1 MICPPLSPCGPAS
14 TAPPI
19 PNILYHDLFIRTSTK
34 RALKIRTLW
43 SSEIQFGAPLS
54 RSSRVVD
61 SPRPVIFSLEER
73 CTTNHCDESM
83 TNDVSSTG
91 QGQLFVYP
99 PVGQLMKRRREL
111 TRHDRYIDQGSWL
124 DGFFY
129 LSQCEYV
136 VGPMC
141 VS

>member
-1 MICPPLSPCGPAS
+1 MCQNFDDMICPPLSPCGPAS
-14 TAPPI
+14 AAPPI

-83 TNDVSSTG
+83 TNDVSSTS

-111 TRHDRYIDQGSWL
+111 TRHDRYIDQGS
-124 DGFFY
+124 
-129 LSQCEYV
+129 
-136 VGPMC
+136 
-141 VS
+141 

>member
-1 MICPPLSPCGPAS
+1 MTMMCPPRSPPCGPAPHHIDPR
-14 TAPPI
+14 A
-19 PNILYHDLFIRTSTK
+19 ILYHDLFRTSTK

-83 TNDVSSTG
+83 TNDVSSTS

-111 TRHDRYIDQGSWL
+111 TRHDRYIDQGS
-124 DGFFY
+124 
-129 LSQCEYV
+129 
-136 VGPMC
+136 
-141 VS
+141 